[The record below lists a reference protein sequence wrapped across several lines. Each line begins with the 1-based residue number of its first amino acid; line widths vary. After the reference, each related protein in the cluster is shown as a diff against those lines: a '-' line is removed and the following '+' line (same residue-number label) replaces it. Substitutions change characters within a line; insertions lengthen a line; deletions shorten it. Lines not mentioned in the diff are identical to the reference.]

1 MFPCDIHSGKKS
13 FKDFHQNIILLLFN
27 ENDLDYTYKLRY
39 QFITMVQA
47 TCETV
52 WKKVTNNARNINV
65 VIKKWWLDKSVVKFR
80 CDEISW
86 NIQISI
92 WVFNSIW
99 VSFSELFSVSISFS
113 AFVEFYNMSIIVIF
127 FVYLL
132 SAYNSIYNI
141 QININLICNNNLVSN
156 FNYQNGN
163 ENKIYE
169 INKPPNHNQVVV
181 AVWFLMSFRPFRFF
195 SQGFRQIS

>member
-1 MFPCDIHSGKKS
+1 MFMA
-13 FKDFHQNIILLLFN
+13 L
-27 ENDLDYTYKLRY
+27 
-39 QFITMVQA
+39 M
-47 TCETV
+47 
-52 WKKVTNNARNINV
+52 
-65 VIKKWWLDKSVVKFR
+65 KKWWLDKSVVKFR